1 METVTSAV
9 TSVLTMFT
17 SVFNFVTSNPLL
29 LAFVVVPL
37 VGGIIYI
44 ITSLFRK

>member
-1 METVTSAV
+1 MEAVTSAV
-9 TSVLTMFT
+9 TSVLSMFT
-17 SVFNFVTSNPLL
+17 SVFSFVTSTPLL

-37 VGGIIYI
+37 VGGIIYV